1 MHFNREEKMELDN
14 TKNTKLHN
22 FYIRSLSALIL
33 LPPVMFAI
41 ISGGFFYFALVFI
54 VALLAG
60 FEWDNINGKYSFSF
74 DGMLMITSIL
84 LTMTAFFMQEYKL
97 GLFFLALGGYI
108 TYISSNLRFKSFKN
122 KAVPEYLN
130 RPKWLTIGM
139 IYITLGLSSMALLR
153 NADAFQLTVL
163 WVFMITAVSDTGAY
177 IVGSIVGG
185 AKILP
190 KISPKKSWSGF
201 MGAFVSVAI
210 VSYLFAIFVSAPNP
224 LILSL
229 LGAISVIFAHA
240 GDMIESAFKRYVQI
254 KDTSNLIPGHGG
266 ILDRIDAL
274 LMVAMYVAAIYL
286 IFGKTPLLL

>member
-1 MHFNREEKMELDN
+1 MEIN
-14 TKNTKLHN
+14 STKNPKLNN

-33 LPPVMFAI
+33 LPPVMFAL
-41 ISGGFFYFALVFI
+41 ISGGFFYFALIFI

-74 DGMLMITSIL
+74 DGMLMITFML
-84 LTMTAFFMQEYKL
+84 LTITAFFMEEYKL
-97 GLFFLALGGYI
+97 GLFLLALGAYV
-108 TYISSNLRFKSFKN
+108 TYISSNLRFKSFK
-122 KAVPEYLN
+122 KRVVPEYLN

-139 IYITLGLSSMALLR
+139 IYITIGLSSMALLK
-153 NADAFQLTVL
+153 NADVFQLTVL
-163 WVFMITAVSDTGAY
+163 WVFIVTAVSDTGAY
-177 IVGSIVGG
+177 IVGSIIGG

-201 MGAFVSVAI
+201 MGAFISVAI
-210 VSYLFAIFVSAPNP
+210 VSYFFAIFVAAPNP

-229 LGAISVIFAHA
+229 LGAISVFFAHA
-240 GDMIESAFKRYVQI
+240 GDMIESAFKRYLKI

-274 LMVAMYVAAIYL
+274 LMVAIYVASIYL